1 MSITFTKTKEKE
13 RAFATMNDRFD
24 AVLNAVKP
32 YADETTL
39 SEISRLK
46 KQFNRGVEDFFRND
60 RKLRLAVIGRVKAGK
75 STFLNMLIFDG
86 KDVLPRA
93 FTPKTATLTKIEYA
107 TEDAIEVEYYSSTE
121 WESLEELA
129 KSDSSS
135 EEVVAAKELIEAVK
149 KSGIDYTVY
158 TQKKKER
165 LTFSSDEALMDKL
178 NRYVGENGDITPL
191 VKSVILYINNPEL
204 EGISI
209 VDTPGLN
216 DPVQSRTQR
225 TKEFLEVCDT
235 AFFLSTASHFLDK
248 SDVDL
253 LKAQLPQKGLKKLA
267 LICSRFDEGLSDELF
282 NYDTLGENIVETKK
296 QLMKEAKS
304 KFAKE
309 KKQYLEHGDNERAAW
324 MEACENPMF
333 ISSLYH
339 NMVGRE
345 YDDYDELEKH
355 AYDLLDD
362 RGELD
367 AETVAQIGDI
377 TQVEAWLDEVITAR
391 DVILASK
398 AEDIAPSAEKSLNGY
413 IASLRERMN
422 KHLETLSTNDRE
434 NLEKQ
439 RRDMQSI
446 IHNVQAKVEEY
457 FGTMSVKMDEAK
469 IAILRDLRRSS
480 HEHSQLQDKTGTET
494 KIIKTRVSDSRWYNP
509 FSWGKS
515 HTEVSSYQT
524 TYTYVDTSD
533 ALESIRHYAND
544 ASSSIE
550 QGFVETTDVQ
560 SLKQHLLKVVVEN
573 FDASD
578 ENYDPAY
585 FRLLTERTLHK
596 IDMPVMKIDVE
607 EYLSTLSAQFSGEIR
622 DSSKRSELRNLLS
635 ASISKLFDSISD
647 QFTHEVTRFKG
658 ELDKIKDGFSEELLK
673 DINADFEDILKECE
687 NKEASIAHLKKYV
700 AVLGKL

>member
-1 MSITFTKTKEKE
+1 MGSRVTPGIGSVM
-13 RAFATMNDRFD
+13 ALRFRRKR
-24 AVLNAVKP
+24 LNSVDLPTLGLPAM
-32 YADETTL
+32 TTQGNFF
-39 SEISRLK
+39 SEI
-46 KQFNRGVEDFFRND
+46 
-60 RKLRLAVIGRVKAGK
+60 
-75 STFLNMLIFDG
+75 
-86 KDVLPRA
+86 
-93 FTPKTATLTKIEYA
+93 
-107 TEDAIEVEYYSSTE
+107 
-121 WESLEELA
+121 
-129 KSDSSS
+129 DS
-135 EEVVAAKELIEAVK
+135 
-149 KSGIDYTVY
+149 
-158 TQKKKER
+158 
-165 LTFSSDEALMDKL
+165 
-178 NRYVGENGDITPL
+178 
-191 VKSVILYINNPEL
+191 KSVIVFCPEIFIDL
-204 EGISI
+204 GSI
-209 VDTPGLN
+209 VHLHNFGN
-216 DPVQSRTQR
+216 
-225 TKEFLEVCDT
+225 C
-235 AFFLSTASHFLDK
+235 
-248 SDVDL
+248 L
-253 LKAQLPQKGLKKLA
+253 LG
-267 LICSRFDEGLSDELF
+267 
-282 NYDTLGENIVETKK
+282 LGE
-296 QLMKEAKS
+296 
-304 KFAKE
+304 
-309 KKQYLEHGDNERAAW
+309 EH
-324 MEACENPMF
+324 
-333 ISSLYH
+333 IS
-339 NMVGRE
+339 
-345 YDDYDELEKH
+345 
-355 AYDLLDD
+355 YDLLDD

-515 HTEVSSYQT
+515 HTEISSYQT

-585 FRLLTERTLHK
+585 FRLLTERTLNK

-622 DSSKRSELRNLLS
+622 DSSKRSELRNILS
-635 ASISKLFDSISD
+635 ASISKLAL
-647 QFTHEVTRFKG
+647 RANW
-658 ELDKIKDGFSEELLK
+658 IKSK
-673 DINADFEDILKECE
+673 T
-687 NKEASIAHLKKYV
+687 ASARNC
-700 AVLGKL
+700 